1 MSLAIVD
8 AREWQNLLDLRTGK
22 KVQIDPNNKD
32 ERARMP
38 QTAMLRDILHR
49 HPYPGDGDI
58 RSNRWV
64 TDSALD
70 LIAAY
75 EPQLACVIYGHQ
87 YFAGRYTPMTDD
99 ARRRMMEDL
108 FSEIDRFVTQSGYAP
123 VIVGTG
129 EMIPLAGEIDLVN
142 LDGLAISSHWS
153 ARYAGLHH
161 ATPRDLDHVRSLPEV
176 ERIVGRDEWIA
187 TFPGAA
193 VQPERVPEHLLLA
206 AEGWTYVTTGTP
218 MRRAVRVPGKSFQ
231 IPLATELGE
240 AAALTDIRNLIYAS
254 ASKGKKVAL
263 IVAEG
268 VGMKDFL
275 MPFVPCSNQTDWHY
289 YEPGDG
295 FYLTLSTG
303 THQVFAYPSG
313 YNYLDETDDKK
324 DLPFSGY
331 FLDLPAH
338 ALGDDF
344 LGKSVAVGNHSMFV
358 HTVFGADVCMECF
371 ARNLYNQGGFGVIHR
386 FR

>member
-22 KVQIDPNNKD
+22 KIDEASDPL
-32 ERARMP
+32 AQAP
-38 QTAMLRDILHR
+38 QTEILRDILKR
-49 HPYPGDGDI
+49 HPYPGDVDI
-58 RSNRWV
+58 LSNRWV
-64 TDSALD
+64 TESTLD
-70 LIAAY
+70 LIEAY

-99 ARRRMMEDL
+99 VRKRMMADV
-108 FSEIDRFVTQSGYAP
+108 FAEIDRLVVKSGYTP

-129 EMIPLAGEIDLVN
+129 DMVPLAGEIDLAK

-153 ARYAGLHH
+153 ARYAGLHN
-161 ATPRDLDHVRSLPEV
+161 ASQRDLDYVKSLPKV
-176 ERIVGRDEWIA
+176 EKIIGRDEWIA
-187 TFPGAA
+187 TFPDAEVNPA
-193 VQPERVPEHLLLA
+193 RVPEHLLLT
-206 AEGWTYVTTGTP
+206 AEGWTSVTTGTP
-218 MRRAVRVPGKSFQ
+218 MRRAVRVPGQSFQ
-231 IPLATELGE
+231 IPLSTSLGM
-240 AAALTDIRNLIYAS
+240 ASTLTGIRNLIYAN
-254 ASKGKKVAL
+254 ATDRKVAL
-263 IVAEG
+263 IVVEG
-268 VGMKDFL
+268 VGMEDFL
-275 MPFVPCSNQTDWHY
+275 LPFVPCSNQTDWHY

-303 THQVFAYPSG
+303 RHHVFAYPSG
-313 YNYLDETDDKK
+313 YNYLDETDDKR

-331 FLDLPAH
+331 FLDFPAH

-344 LGKSVAVGNHSMFV
+344 PGKSIAVGNHSMFV
-358 HTVFGADVCMECF
+358 HMVFGADICMECF